1 MAAMRSSSMT
11 PSADHLFGRSPCS
24 KEQPLKVCLA
34 VLNPRM
40 LLSLFSEDT
49 WQLRSERA
57 PGA

>member
-1 MAAMRSSSMT
+1 MT
-11 PSADHLFGRSPCS
+11 PSAGHLFGRSPCS

-34 VLNPRM
+34 VLNPRV